1 MRLSSTTSLVLR
13 YAGGM
18 DERSDIPYAV
28 PKASTEPLPEI
39 AEFLE
44 PFAPLFRRSQ
54 SRHSLERYMT
64 GLLTDL
70 DRKNCDTIAAAVA
83 GTSTERL
90 QHLLTDADWDSL
102 ELDGARV
109 RSLSAKSPEGGVL
122 VIDDTSFPKQGK
134 ASVGV
139 ARQYCG
145 ALGKRA
151 NCQVVV
157 SAEYVADEPES
168 PRPLHWPVS
177 GRLYLPEEWAND
189 RERRGISH
197 VPGGVIFRSKPNVA
211 LSLVDLSREWGVP
224 FEMVVADSGYGKYP
238 GFLGGLEERELSYVC
253 GVESTFGVRLPGE
266 VVAAKEAGAPPYG
279 GRGQP
284 PKERPAPLHTA
295 EEVIGSLPE
304 EAWQTVSWRE
314 GTKGSLSKRM
324 VALRA
329 HRARGSPRHSTD
341 HERVL
346 TAAEG
351 WLIAERPLPG
361 SPTSSA
367 HKNDAKEQELKYYYS
382 SLGAEEPL
390 EHLASLAKSRWA
402 IEQFYEDGKGEC
414 GLSDYQGRR
423 WDGLHRHLALSMLA
437 YSFLM
442 LHSSVTRGSGGS
454 NSSGGEV
461 FFPLGQAHDASG
473 DPQAGADVAAGG
485 PGAMVRRNR
494 EDQDLPAS

>member
-1 MRLSSTTSLVLR
+1 MLV
-13 YAGGM
+13 GM
-18 DERSDIPYAV
+18 DKQPNIPYAV
-28 PKASTEPLPEI
+28 PKASSDPLPEI
-39 AEFLE
+39 AEFLM

-54 SRHSLERYMT
+54 SRHSLERYIT

-70 DRKNCDTIAAAVA
+70 ARKNCDTISAALA

-102 ELDGARV
+102 KLDEVRV
-109 RSLSAKSPEGGVL
+109 RSLSARSPKGGILVL
-122 VIDDTSFPKQGK
+122 DDTSFPKQGK

-157 SAEYVADEPES
+157 SAQYVAEEPES
-168 PRPLHWPVS
+168 SRPLHWPVS
-177 GRLYLPEEWAND
+177 GRLYLPKGWAND
-189 RERRGISH
+189 LKRREISH
-197 VPGGVIFRSKPNVA
+197 VPEEVIFRIKPQIA

-224 FEMVVADSGYGKYP
+224 SEVVVADSGYGKYP
-238 GFLGGLEERELSYVC
+238 SFLGGLEEREVAYVC
-253 GVESTFGVRLPGE
+253 GVESTFGVRLPEE
-266 VVAAKEAGAPPYG
+266 VRVAKEAGAPSYG

-284 PKERPAPLHTA
+284 PKERPAPLYTA
-295 EEVIGSLPE
+295 RELIGSLHE
-304 EAWQTVSWRE
+304 EAWRTVSWRE
-314 GTKGSLSKRM
+314 GTKGTLSKQM

-329 HRARGSPRHSTD
+329 HRATGSDRHSID
-341 HERVL
+341 HELVL

-361 SPTSSA
+361 EPSSA
-367 HKNDAKEQELKYYYS
+367 QNKEGEEELSYYYS
-382 SLGAEEPL
+382 TLGTEVSLER
-390 EHLASLAKSRWA
+390 LAALAKARWA

-423 WDGLHRHLALSMLA
+423 WEGLHRHLALSMLA

-442 LHSSVTRGSGGS
+442 LHSSVTTETD
-454 NSSGGEV
+454 SSSSSPAEA
-461 FFPLGQAHDASG
+461 FFPLGKAHDATG
-473 DPQAGADVAAGG
+473 DPQAGTDVAFGG

-494 EDQDLPAS
+494 EDQDLPSS